1 VDLKRIGKIIRA
13 RRKELGYTQDELGE
27 IVGVTKTTIGN
38 IEKASL
44 AGGGNIEMFAKIA
57 SALKLSLD
65 RLFGIQT
72 VNDSSENSMKKI
84 KVITDF
90 IDLFEPKISIHSF
103 ESKLWT
109 QLKIKDYGVQ
119 YVIQEYHRRKELIDS
134 VTDEE
139 NRKEIQKI
147 IEADFYKNV
156 ANKMIVE
163 NGGIIY
169 EGEDLEFAADI
180 PNKYICLI
188 PMLDILASD
197 ESEDP
202 IDYDELDK
210 ILESRY

>member
-1 VDLKRIGKIIRA
+1 MDLKRIGKIIRA

-90 IDLFEPKISIHSF
+90 IDLFEPKIYIHTETTSNM
-103 ESKLWT
+103 WT
-109 QLKIKDYGVQ
+109 HLTIDDKGVQ
-119 YVIQEYHRRKELIDS
+119 YVIQEYKRRKELVDS
-134 VTDEE
+134 VTNEE
-139 NRKEIQKI
+139 DRKEILKI
-147 IEADFYKNV
+147 VEADFYKNV
-156 ANKMIVE
+156 ADKMIVE
-163 NGGIIY
+163 NGRIVCKDEHLNFVANSLDNCIDLMPRLEAII
-169 EGEDLEFAADI
+169 
-180 PNKYICLI
+180 
-188 PMLDILASD
+188 SD
-197 ESEDP
+197 D
-202 IDYDELDK
+202 DYDV
-210 ILESRY
+210 ILSNLSTERNI